1 MNGLLTLSDLLFCK
15 KDVLGKTYECEI
27 CGIKAQLH
35 FPVFPEIDEK
45 QPEIGLRNPLLP
57 PQIGKNW
64 KRGDELL
71 FWGQPLSYPVG
82 DSCVRLIAL
91 YVECNK
97 QLVNEYASK
106 LYESIEK
113 WEHAFL
119 SYLKLV
125 TKQGLER
132 NRNEDRNNCGLELM
146 DGKYIPNHIQ
156 IEICVSF
163 PIGASFATEKQIK
176 KAIAFADSGKQLLLE
191 YEMLLSAYRAIKQNQ
206 NRRAILD
213 ACSALE
219 IALARQADLNS
230 KILEQMPK
238 ASVYEEMS
246 LGERIKLL
254 RKIDKAIPVK
264 DYDKL
269 VVNPRN
275 DLVHGRVN
283 FPTDDTTNTLISCVE
298 EVIKHFHMA
307 YY

>member
-1 MNGLLTLSDLLFCK
+1 MTGLLTLSKLLFCQ
-15 KDVLGKTYECEI
+15 KDALGKIYECEI

-45 QPEIGLRNPLLP
+45 QPKIGLCNPLVP

-64 KRGDELL
+64 KRGVELL
-71 FWGQPLSYPVG
+71 SWGEPMSYPVG
-82 DSCVRLIAL
+82 NSCVKLIAL

-97 QLVNEYASK
+97 QSVNEHACK

-113 WEHAFL
+113 WEHSFFA
-119 SYLKLV
+119 YLELE

-132 NRNEDRNNCGLELM
+132 DRGADRNNCNLELM
-146 DGKYIPNHIQ
+146 DEKHIPNHMP
-156 IEICVSF
+156 IELNVII
-163 PIGASFATEKQIK
+163 PTGASFATEEQIK

-191 YEMLLSAYRAIKQNQ
+191 YEMLLSSYRAIKQNQ
-206 NRRAILD
+206 NRKAILD
-213 ACSALE
+213 ACSAME

-230 KILEQMPK
+230 KILEQMPE
-238 ASVYEEMS
+238 ASIYEEIS

-254 RKIDKAIPVK
+254 RKIDKSIPVK
-264 DYDKL
+264 DYDKI

-298 EVIKHFHMA
+298 DVIKHFHMA